1 MTFSVALEAGR
12 TACVE
17 SIESFVRAVESF
29 SEHDLL
35 GPSRCHGWSRL
46 EVVAHVI
53 AGWQE
58 MLGGLVSRVEAEP
71 TVDAGSYWPAFAED
85 YGDEDP
91 VLVVM
96 SQRRRASAFAR
107 PASAV
112 AQLNDVAK
120 SLLRGVRD
128 CGEINLHWD
137 GHVFTPG
144 DFLAV
149 WAVEDVV
156 HQLDLMCDEPAAAS
170 ALSLA
175 RRTTESLVGEQLPAG
190 WSDSDAT
197 LIGTG
202 RLPVPPGSG
211 LDASRFPAL
220 G

>member
-1 MTFSVALEAGR
+1 MAFSVALEAGR

-17 SIESFVRAVESF
+17 SIESFVRAAESF

-46 EVVAHVI
+46 EVVVHVI

-58 MLGGLVSRVEAEP
+58 MLGGLVSRVDAEP
-71 TVDAGSYWPAFAED
+71 TVDAASYWPAFAED
-85 YGDEDP
+85 YGNEDP
-91 VLVVM
+91 VLTVM
-96 SQRRRASAFAR
+96 SQRRRAAAFAR

-112 AQLNDVAK
+112 AQLGDVGQ

-128 CGEINLHWD
+128 CSEGNLQWD
-137 GHVFTPG
+137 GHVFTVG

-156 HQLDLMCDEPAAAS
+156 HQLDLMCDEPAASS

-175 RRTTESLVGEQLPAG
+175 RRTTESLSGQQLPAS
-190 WSDSDAT
+190 WSDAEVA

-202 RLPVPPGSG
+202 REPVPAGSG
-211 LDASRFPAL
+211 VDTSGFPAF